1 MKHRFH
7 IASALAA
14 LILASTSLAATQAKP
29 MKGMAGMQDM
39 QDMQNVQNPQE
50 AKGVG
55 IVKAIDTANGTI
67 TLQHQAIASI
77 GWPAMTMAFKVA
89 SPDLLQVAKIGDTV
103 KFTLHPSGMTS
114 TVTSITVQP

>member
-14 LILASTSLAATQAKP
+14 LTLASTSVAATQAKP

-39 QDMQNVQNPQE
+39 QDMQHPQE
-50 AKGVG
+50 AQGVG

-77 GWPAMTMAFKVA
+77 GWPAMTMTFKVA

-103 KFTLHPSGMTS
+103 KFILHPSGMTS